1 MNSIALLGS
10 LLLSQVAGQS
20 DPRIASLEGFTN
32 VSDPYYGQSPPVYPT
47 RKPIIDMYENQKIT
61 VSQLRGMVVLTQHGK
76 MPTPGLV
83 TWSHR

>member
-20 DPRIASLEGFTN
+20 DPKIASLKGFTN

-47 RKPIIDMYENQKIT
+47 RKLMLHVSRYHELTI
-61 VSQLRGMVVLTQHGK
+61 SQLRATVVLTRHGK

-83 TWSHR
+83 T

>member
-20 DPRIASLEGFTN
+20 LGGYTN

-47 RKPIIDMYENQKIT
+47 RKPSTDMLRSQKLII
-61 VSQLRGMVVLTQHGK
+61 SQLRVMAALTQNGK
-76 MPTPGLV
+76 MPTPELA
-83 TWSHR
+83 TWYHR

>member
-1 MNSIALLGS
+1 MNSIALLGT

-20 DPRIASLEGFTN
+20 DPKIASLKGFTN

-47 RKPIIDMYENQKIT
+47 REPNIIMFRSQELT
-61 VSQLRGMVVLTQHGK
+61 ALQLRATVVLTRHGK

-83 TWSHR
+83 T